1 MSRRRT
7 VAPGTRRRRAHAG
20 FSVLELLLAVSLS
33 ALVGLAAVRLL
44 AGSRASEASTS
55 TASDRARALDL
66 AAGLLTGELRRAG
79 YVPYP
84 SPLADGRDAVRP
96 GLTVTLGSGPRGDAL
111 GLRYLD
117 DRLQGGPVTR
127 DLEFDAAIDGRG
139 LAQLYRTSASGSR
152 QPWVQGIDRIQV
164 VGWVD
169 GTGLHGRSELA
180 AGELRPWLLL
190 LALGAAGVPAR
201 RLAVPLPSRP
211 LATVVEG
218 P

>member
-1 MSRRRT
+1 
-7 VAPGTRRRRAHAG
+7 
-20 FSVLELLLAVSLS
+20 VLELLLAVSLS

-44 AGSRASEASTS
+44 AGSRASEVSTS

-66 AAGLLTGELRRAG
+66 AADLLTGELRRAG

-84 SPLADGRDAVRP
+84 SPLADGRGAVRP

-139 LAQLYRTSASGSR
+139 LAQLYRTTASGSR

-169 GTGLHGRSELA
+169 STGLHNRSELA
-180 AGELRPWLLL
+180 AGELRPWLVL
-190 LALGAAGVPAR
+190 LALGAAGAPVR

-218 P
+218 S